1 MKKLILL
8 GLFLITASISAQ
20 ESINQYK
27 YIIVPKKF
35 DFLKEPN
42 QYRVNTFTKFLFE
55 KNGFTAVYDDQQ
67 PQDLRVNPCLGLT
80 ANVEDQSNLFT
91 TKLNITLKNCQGLVV
106 YTSDEG
112 RSKIKEYEE
121 AYQDAI
127 KDAFVSV
134 RGLNYHYTPSENIN
148 GAVAKVPQTPV
159 AVAQVPATPTAPA
172 AVAQVP
178 AAQQAPVAEVPAAPQ
193 APVGV
198 ATANA
203 VDQITEVLYAQP
215 TANGYQLVDSSPKV
229 VYKLTKTT
237 QPNYFLIQGG
247 NGFVYQKD
255 GRWIA
260 EYYEGQTLKQEVL
273 NIKF

>member
-27 YIIVPKKF
+27 YIVVPKKF

-55 KNGFTAVYDDQQ
+55 KNGFTAIYDDNQ
-67 PQDLRVNPCLGLT
+67 PQDLRMNPCLGLI
-80 ANVEDQSNLFT
+80 ANIEDHSNLFS
-91 TKLNITLKNCQGLVV
+91 TKLNITLKNCQGLIV
-106 YTSDEG
+106 YTSEEG
-112 RSKIKEYEE
+112 KSKIKEYEG

-134 RGLNYHYTPSENIN
+134 RGLNYHYTPAENN
-148 GAVAKVPQTPV
+148 VALLPASAQAPV
-159 AVAQVPATPTAPA
+159 AQVPVAAQAPTTAVQAPVAQVPAK
-172 AVAQVP
+172 VV
-178 AAQQAPVAEVPAAPQ
+178 E
-193 APVGV
+193 V

-203 VDQITEVLYAQP
+203 VDQVTEVLYAQP
-215 TANGYQLVDSSPKV
+215 TANGFQLVDSSPKV
-229 VYKLTKTT
+229 IYKLTKTT

>member
-1 MKKLILL
+1 MKKLIVL

-42 QYRVNTFTKFLFE
+42 QYRVNTYTKFLFE
-55 KNGFTAVYDDQQ
+55 KNGFTAVYDDSQ
-67 PQDLRVNPCLGLT
+67 PTDLRVNPCLGLK
-80 ANVEDQSNLFT
+80 ANILDDSNLFT
-91 TKLNITLKNCQGLVV
+91 TKLSITLENCQGDIVF
-106 YTSDEG
+106 TSAEG

-134 RGLNYHYTPSENIN
+134 RGLNYYH
-148 GAVAKVPQTPV
+148 
-159 AVAQVPATPTAPA
+159 APA
-172 AVAQVP
+172 ENNMALMP
-178 AAQQAPVAEVPAAPQ
+178 AASAATSTMPSQASEASVSAPVATGDQTTSNTSQ
-193 APVGV
+193 AQGEV

-203 VDQITEVLYAQP
+203 VDQYAGVLYAQP
-215 TANGYQLVDSSPKV
+215 TANGYQLVDSTPKV
-229 VYKLTKTT
+229 IYKLTKTT

-247 NGFVYQKD
+247 NGFVYKKD
-255 GRWIA
+255 GQWIA
-260 EYYEGQTLKQEVL
+260 EYYEGETLKQEVL